1 MTGISQGD
9 LGELRDRL
17 EALRDEL
24 DALLTNTAESARP
37 VDLDQPIG
45 RLSRVEAMQQQNML
59 FAANRLAAKRRRH
72 QVAVAGVHRKNRP
85 RIR

>member
-37 VDLDQPIG
+37 VDLDQPIR

-59 FAANRLAAKRRRH
+59 AASGLINGRVGASGGESKRTAIH
-72 QVAVAGVHRKNRP
+72 DP
-85 RIR
+85 TSP